1 MTHVEVKNGNV
12 EGALKR
18 FKVKVQR
25 SGVPSE
31 MKKRKQ
37 YDKPGV
43 RRREAIKE
51 GIKNSRRRNRQN
63 RYE

>member
-31 MKKRKQ
+31 MKKRRQ

-43 RRREAIKE
+43 VRREAKKE
-51 GIKNSRRRNRQN
+51 GIRNSRRRNRQN
-63 RYE
+63 RND

>member
-1 MTHVEVKNGNV
+1 MTHVEVKNGNI

-51 GIKNSRRRNRQN
+51 GIRNSRRRNRQFKN
-63 RYE
+63 D

>member
-12 EGALKR
+12 DSALKR

-25 SGVPSE
+25 SGTLSE
-31 MKKRKQ
+31 VKKRKQ

-43 RRREAIKE
+43 KRREAVKE
-51 GIKNSRRRNRQN
+51 GIKNTRKRNKTRS
-63 RYE
+63 Y

>member
-31 MKKRKQ
+31 MKKRRQ

-43 RRREAIKE
+43 KRREAIKE

>member
-1 MTHVEVKNGNV
+1 MTHVDVKNGNI

-51 GIKNSRRRNRQN
+51 GIRNSRRRNRQYRN
-63 RYE
+63 D

>member
-43 RRREAIKE
+43 RRREAKKE
-51 GIKNSRRRNRQN
+51 GIRNSRRRNRQN
-63 RYE
+63 RND